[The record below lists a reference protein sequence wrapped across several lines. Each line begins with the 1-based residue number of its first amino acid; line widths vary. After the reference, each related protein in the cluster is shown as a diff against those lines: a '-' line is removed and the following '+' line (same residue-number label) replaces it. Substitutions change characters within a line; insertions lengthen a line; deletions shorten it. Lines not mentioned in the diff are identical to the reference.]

1 MKKIFN
7 VLINITIII
16 SALIVITRLFFVDY
30 KKVSGVSM
38 LNTLQEGDIVLF
50 NKTKKNYSRYDVVAV
65 IKDDYVIKRIIGLPG
80 ETIECKGGIVYIN
93 DVPIKENYILGVTS
107 DFEKIIIPDD
117 EYYIL
122 GDNREKSVDSRL
134 YCTISIRD
142 IKGIMINKF

>member
-1 MKKIFN
+1 
-7 VLINITIII
+7 
-16 SALIVITRLFFVDY
+16 
-30 KKVSGVSM
+30 M

-50 NKTKKNYSRYDVVAV
+50 DKTKKYYSRYDIVVV

-93 DVPIKENYILGVTS
+93 DESIKENYILGVTS

-134 YCTISIRD
+134 YGTVSIRD
-142 IKGIMINKF
+142 IKGILINKF

>member
-134 YCTISIRD
+134 YGTISIRD